1 MTTTLFLLKSH
12 GQGQRGAALIVSLI
26 LLVVM
31 TMLGLIAIRGV
42 TQQERM
48 AGNSQ
53 SRNVSFQANEKA
65 LRDIETKI
73 EATAPR
79 LTQAAG
85 VCNLIVTAGVPNQVM
100 VCGAPNTVDTP
111 RWRDSAFGN
120 WEPWLEIGTG
130 SLRLTP
136 DYFVE
141 YLGNAFSCNPNDAA
155 APTNCLRYR
164 ITVRSGGGNSGRARV
179 MLQSVYQTTPV
190 I

>member
-1 MTTTLFLLKSH
+1 MKTMNTYAMKSRA
-12 GQGQRGAALIVSLI
+12 GERGAALIVSLI
-26 LLVVM
+26 LLVIM

-73 EATAPR
+73 EATNPR
-79 LTQAAG
+79 LTQVAG
-85 VCNLIVTAGVPNQVM
+85 TCDLVATAGVPNQVM
-100 VCGAPNTVDTP
+100 VCGAANTANIP
-111 RWRDSAFGN
+111 RWRDAGFGSWN
-120 WEPWLEIGTG
+120 NWLEVGTG
-130 SLRLTP
+130 SLALTP
-136 DYFVE
+136 QYFVE

-155 APTNCLRYR
+155 APTNCFRYR

-179 MLQSVYQTTPV
+179 MLQSVYQTTP